1 MAEVALRSQ
10 SKQYINVVTSVD
22 PYWLADMGACF
33 FSVREQNF
41 SDRDRTKKA
50 TEFNK
55 QAEMEM
61 AMDNDREAAKAA
73 QAQELALRNV
83 ANTPR
88 IAGMGTPTPRRGGQ
102 TPRRRMGI

>member
-1 MAEVALRSQ
+1 
-10 SKQYINVVTSVD
+10 
-22 PYWLADMGACF
+22 
-33 FSVREQNF
+33 
-41 SDRDRTKKA
+41 
-50 TEFNK
+50 
-55 QAEMEM
+55 
-61 AMDNDREAAKAA
+61 MDNDREAAKAA

>member
-1 MAEVALRSQ
+1 
-10 SKQYINVVTSVD
+10 
-22 PYWLADMGACF
+22 MGACF

-55 QAEMEM
+55 QAEMESASDTARDGGADFEV

-88 IAGMGTPTPRRGGQ
+88 IAGMGTPTPWRGGQ